1 MQFKTMTYTRK
12 RNSAIFILIAL
23 IAGLA
28 GCSEDKLAGDMSL
41 PATPVTLY
49 TIVETE
55 QSMERYPGK
64 IEASLYSALSF
75 RINGK
80 LEEILVKPGDE
91 VSTGQLI
98 ARLDDRDAQSN
109 LEDVQSQYNVAA
121 AMYERMRIAVERG
134 AISRARFDEAEAS
147 YHSAKAALT
156 RAKDQLSYTE
166 LIAPFAGIIATVP
179 VENYQVITPKQTIA
193 KLQKPGQIDVVF
205 QLPEQKI
212 RVIERPKAQPDTLEE
227 LAWVTFPDMPDK
239 RYRAQYKDHESVAKQ
254 GSLSYE
260 VTLTLPAPEEIN
272 LLDGMSATVLL
283 DMAKILGR
291 IESTWRLPYTAIV
304 TQDGER
310 SRTIVWR
317 FKADTTNA
325 KEGEIEAVPVTIR
338 RSVSGGVIVE
348 GNLAL
353 GDQIIAAG
361 ATLLSPDQRV
371 QAWVKEGGL

>member
-1 MQFKTMTYTRK
+1 MTYTRK

-109 LEDVQSQYNVAA
+109 LEDVESQYNVAA

-147 YHSAKAALT
+147 YQI
-156 RAKDQLSYTE
+156 QLVS
-166 LIAPFAGIIATVP
+166 
-179 VENYQVITPKQTIA
+179 QQ
-193 KLQKPGQIDVVF
+193 
-205 QLPEQKI
+205 
-212 RVIERPKAQPDTLEE
+212 
-227 LAWVTFPDMPDK
+227 
-239 RYRAQYKDHESVAKQ
+239 
-254 GSLSYE
+254 
-260 VTLTLPAPEEIN
+260 
-272 LLDGMSATVLL
+272 
-283 DMAKILGR
+283 
-291 IESTWRLPYTAIV
+291 
-304 TQDGER
+304 
-310 SRTIVWR
+310 RTCLCCS
-317 FKADTTNA
+317 FC
-325 KEGEIEAVPVTIR
+325 
-338 RSVSGGVIVE
+338 
-348 GNLAL
+348 
-353 GDQIIAAG
+353 
-361 ATLLSPDQRV
+361 
-371 QAWVKEGGL
+371 

>member
-109 LEDVQSQYNVAA
+109 LEDVESQYNVAA

-147 YHSAKAALT
+147 
-156 RAKDQLSYTE
+156 R
-166 LIAPFAGIIATVP
+166 
-179 VENYQVITPKQTIA
+179 
-193 KLQKPGQIDVVF
+193 
-205 QLPEQKI
+205 
-212 RVIERPKAQPDTLEE
+212 
-227 LAWVTFPDMPDK
+227 
-239 RYRAQYKDHESVAKQ
+239 
-254 GSLSYE
+254 
-260 VTLTLPAPEEIN
+260 N
-272 LLDGMSATVLL
+272 L
-283 DMAKILGR
+283 
-291 IESTWRLPYTAIV
+291 
-304 TQDGER
+304 
-310 SRTIVWR
+310 
-317 FKADTTNA
+317 
-325 KEGEIEAVPVTIR
+325 
-338 RSVSGGVIVE
+338 
-348 GNLAL
+348 
-353 GDQIIAAG
+353 
-361 ATLLSPDQRV
+361 
-371 QAWVKEGGL
+371 